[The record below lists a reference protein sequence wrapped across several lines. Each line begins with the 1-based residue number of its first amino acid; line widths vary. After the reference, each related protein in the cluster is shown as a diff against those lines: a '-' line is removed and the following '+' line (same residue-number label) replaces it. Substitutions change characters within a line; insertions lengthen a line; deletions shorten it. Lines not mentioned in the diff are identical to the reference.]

1 MSDTIWVFN
10 VGSGTFMMLYSKRFT
25 EPSCLLPSDCW
36 TGCHW
41 SPSCFHCPQ
50 YSSDSHQIRSI
61 LNSIS
66 SKAFCPARE
75 SCGFQGPTAFLLPC
89 HLVHTFPIYFL
100 SLSGFLNVAGRQLQP
115 LLWPCGLCSF
125 GKTTAHSVTSFFFQ
139 QDMFFISWRF
149 CAYKRSA
156 SHFPSFNSTIIFIT
170 WNMPEWSHLLWSK
183 NPWAQGLF

>member
-1 MSDTIWVFN
+1 MLPLVQLWCSTLKGSQNPVAFYHLI
-10 VGSGTFMMLYSKRFT
+10 VGLVVTG
-25 EPSCLLPSDCW
+25 LPRVSIALS
-36 TGCHW
+36 T
-41 SPSCFHCPQ
+41 